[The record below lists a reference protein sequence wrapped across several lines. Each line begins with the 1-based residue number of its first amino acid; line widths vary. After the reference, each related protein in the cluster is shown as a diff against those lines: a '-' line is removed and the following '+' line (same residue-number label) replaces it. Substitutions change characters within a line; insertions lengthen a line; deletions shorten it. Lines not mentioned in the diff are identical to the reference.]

1 MSLDRVIEVNQATF
15 EREVLQRS
23 ANELVVVDFW
33 APWCG
38 PCRML
43 SPVLERLAS
52 EPAGGFV
59 LAKINSDEN
68 PTLAGRYNVRGI
80 PAVKAFR
87 HGRVVDEFVG
97 ARPEPMVREF
107 IRANAGRG
115 ANAGPKT
122 SVESEGGEPPADPRA
137 RLRRA
142 RELLTRGAGCAALES
157 LRGLTGEE
165 AAEAARLRPMADYMC
180 RASRGEK
187 LSPVTSIEEAHRTA
201 VNAWN
206 RKEPSAALYSLLVAY
221 NQESG
226 AEKART
232 KAVMEAILDLLGE
245 GSTVAAQY
253 RGYLL

>member
-1 MSLDRVIEVNQATF
+1 MSLDRVIEVNQTTF

-23 ANELVVVDFW
+23 AKELVVVDFW

-52 EPAGGFV
+52 EPGSGFV

-68 PTLAGRYNVRGI
+68 PALAGRYNVRGI

-87 HGRVVDEFVG
+87 DGRVVDEFVG
-97 ARPEPMVREF
+97 AQPEPRVRDF
-107 IRANAGRG
+107 IRANIRPGTK
-115 ANAGPKT
+115 PP
-122 SVESEGGEPPADPRA
+122 VEPTGSEPPLDPPA

-142 RELLTRGAGCAALES
+142 RELLTRGAGCAALELLS
-157 LRGLTGEE
+157 GLTGNE
-165 AAEAARLRPMADYMC
+165 AAEAARLRPMADYVC

-187 LSPVTSIEEAHRTA
+187 LSPTPSIEEAHRTA

-226 AEKART
+226 IEKART

-245 GSTVAAQY
+245 GNTVAAQY
-253 RGYLL
+253 KGYLL

>member
-1 MSLDRVIEVNQATF
+1 MSLDRVVEVNQATF
-15 EREVLQRS
+15 EREVVQRS
-23 ANELVVVDFW
+23 AKELVVVDFW

-52 EPAGGFV
+52 EPGSGFV

-68 PTLAGRYNVRGI
+68 PALAGRYNVRGI

-87 HGRVVDEFVG
+87 DGRVVDEFVG

-107 IRANAGRG
+107 IRANVRP
-115 ANAGPKT
+115 GPAAQPAAD
-122 SVESEGGEPPADPRA
+122 SAPPADPQT

-142 RELLTRGAGCAALES
+142 RELLTRGAGCAALET
-157 LRGLTGEE
+157 LRGLAGDE
-165 AAEAARLRPMADYMC
+165 AAEAARLYPMADYMC

-187 LSPVTSIEEAHRTA
+187 LSPTPSIEEAHRMA

-232 KAVMEAILDLLGE
+232 KSVMEAILDLLGE